1 MKRPKEWQKVLDSEM
16 QRWSALSCEQLV
28 SQLHDLQA
36 YEVEL
41 GSKTYQVEVELIDP
55 RRSGPP

>member
-41 GSKTYQVEVELIDP
+41 GSKTYQAGHCAL
-55 RRSGPP
+55 SQGTS